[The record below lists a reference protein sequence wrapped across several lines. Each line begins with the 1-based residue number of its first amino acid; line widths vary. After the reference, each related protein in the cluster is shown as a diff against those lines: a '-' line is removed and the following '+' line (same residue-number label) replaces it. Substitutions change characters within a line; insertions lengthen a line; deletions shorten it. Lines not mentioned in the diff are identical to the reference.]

1 MKPLTLLS
9 ALLLL
14 AYPLAVYYGLSR
26 WRMGAVAGILVL
38 LFALR
43 ILGSNQTR
51 LLELKKIAW
60 ISGLAGIAL
69 TLAAF
74 IFNNS
79 QWFTYYPLV
88 VNAVM
93 FTVFFS
99 SLWQKESMVERFAR
113 LQDPNLPDHAIG
125 YTRTVTKVW
134 CVFFIINGAISFA
147 SSLISMEVWTLYN
160 GLLSYLL
167 AGGLFAIE
175 FIVRLIVQKKHVEND
190 KINSEK

>member
-26 WRMGAVAGILVL
+26 WGMGVVAGILVL

-51 LLELKKIAW
+51 LVELKKIAW
-60 ISGLAGIAL
+60 VSGLAGIAL
-69 TLAAF
+69 TIAAF
-74 IFNNS
+74 VFDNS

-93 FTVFFS
+93 FIVFFS
-99 SLWQKESMVERFAR
+99 SLWQKETMVERFAR
-113 LQDPNLPDHAIG
+113 LQDPNLPDFAVS

-134 CVFFIINGAISFA
+134 CVFFVVNGCLSFIT
-147 SSLISMEVWTLYN
+147 SLISMDVWTLYN
-160 GLLSYLL
+160 GLLSYLF
-167 AGGLFAIE
+167 AGMLFAIE
-175 FIVRLIVQKKHVEND
+175 FAVRLVVQKKQVEQD
-190 KINSEK
+190 KIESEK